1 MKRFHICVLLL
12 GAAIASGC
20 ARTQAK
26 TTPDNP
32 PLDMPA
38 PPERDIESNEED
50 RPLPLELPAEPA
62 RSTIP
67 PRVTPQTRTEPPRSD
82 PKPETPPAAETPRP
96 APGEEPSR
104 APSNLQTIP
113 VAEEA
118 GLEKS
123 IRAAMSRAQRDLNRV
138 DYRSLNQEVR
148 DQYEVAKS
156 LIRQADDAIR
166 VKNLTFAKTVADKA
180 AVLAAQ
186 LAGRR

>member
-1 MKRFHICVLLL
+1 MKRFHISVLLL
-12 GAAIASGC
+12 GAALASGC

-38 PPERDIESNEED
+38 PPQRDIEPNEAD
-50 RPLPLELPAEPA
+50 QPLPLELPTEPA

-67 PRVTPQTRTEPPRSD
+67 PRVTPQTRTESPRSE
-82 PKPETPPAAETPRP
+82 PKPEAPPPAEPPPP
-96 APGEEPSR
+96 ATAEEPAR

-113 VAEEA
+113 AAEEA
-118 GLEKS
+118 ALEKS

-148 DQYEVAKS
+148 DQYESAKS

-166 VKNLTFAKTVADKA
+166 VKNLTFARSVAEKA
-180 AVLAAQ
+180 ATIAAQ
-186 LAGRR
+186 LAGQR